1 MGLRVAGKGD
11 CEGMDLI
18 DGVGLRERAQRV
30 ELMAPAGSWE
40 ALTGA
45 LQGGA
50 DSVFFGVGKLN
61 MRSGS
66 AGNFSLE
73 DMRGVAE
80 EAHGGGA
87 KCYLTVN
94 TVVYEDELL
103 EVRHLVGSAV
113 EAGVDAVIASD
124 QAVVEMAREAG
135 LPVHISTQ
143 ISVSNSRAVRFYSR
157 WADVVVLA
165 RELTLPQVRAV
176 REAIAREQIKGPSGE
191 LVRIEMFAHGAMCMA
206 ISGKCYLSLH
216 AMDRSANRGECVQVC
231 RRGYRLSDLESGNE
245 IAVENDYLLS
255 PKDLC
260 TIGILDEMVEAGV
273 EVLKLE
279 GRARGAEY
287 VRTVTQCYREALDA
301 LGGGGYTKERIA
313 EWRTRLA
320 MVFNR
325 GFWEGYYLGQR
336 MGEWTRH
343 YGSSATERK
352 ELVGVITNYF
362 GRLRVAEARLNGGAL
377 RVGDRLYIIG
387 PTTGV
392 MELTVSE
399 LRREAGPE
407 ESVEKG
413 AVCSFPCPQRAR
425 RGDSV
430 YVRQLNRGC

>member
-1 MGLRVAGKGD
+1 
-11 CEGMDLI
+11 MDLI

-103 EVRHLVGSAV
+103 EVQRLVGSAV

-287 VRTVTQCYREALDA
+287 VRTVTQCYREVLDA
-301 LGGGGYTKERIA
+301 LG
-313 EWRTRLA
+313 
-320 MVFNR
+320 
-325 GFWEGYYLGQR
+325 
-336 MGEWTRH
+336 
-343 YGSSATERK
+343 
-352 ELVGVITNYF
+352 
-362 GRLRVAEARLNGGAL
+362 
-377 RVGDRLYIIG
+377 
-387 PTTGV
+387 
-392 MELTVSE
+392 
-399 LRREAGPE
+399 
-407 ESVEKG
+407 
-413 AVCSFPCPQRAR
+413 
-425 RGDSV
+425 
-430 YVRQLNRGC
+430 

>member
-1 MGLRVAGKGD
+1 MRLDAYVHGKSRD
-11 CEGMDLI
+11 K
-18 DGVGLRERAQRV
+18 RENKTLQKLEKRV
-30 ELMAPAGSWE
+30 EVMAPAGSWE

-66 AGNFSLE
+66 AGNFTVG

-87 KCYLTVN
+87 RCYLTVN
-94 TVVYEDELL
+94 TVVYEDELAEAQRL
-103 EVRHLVGSAV
+103 MEAAAG
-113 EAGVDAVIASD
+113 AGVDAIIASD
-124 QAVVEMAREAG
+124 QAVVEMAYGAG

-143 ISVSNSRAVRFYSR
+143 ISVSNSRTVRFYAR

-165 RELTLPQVRAV
+165 RELTLPRVRAV
-176 REAIAREQIKGPSGE
+176 REAIEREQIKGPSGE

-216 AMDRSANRGECVQVC
+216 AMNQSANRGACVQVC
-231 RRGYRLSDLESGNE
+231 RRGYKLSDLESDNA
-245 IAVENDYLLS
+245 IAVENEYLMS

-260 TIGILDEMVEAGV
+260 TIGILDEMVDAGV

-279 GRARGAEY
+279 GRARSAEY
-287 VRTVTQCYREALDA
+287 VKTVTRCYREAVDA
-301 LGGGGYTKERIA
+301 LAEGSYNAERIA
-313 EWRTRLA
+313 EWRARLGA
-320 MVFNR
+320 VFNR
-325 GFWEGYYLGQR
+325 GFWNGYYLGQR
-336 MGEWTRH
+336 MGEWTRR

-352 ELVGVITNYF
+352 ELVGTVSNYF
-362 GRLRVAEARLNGGAL
+362 SRLRVAEAKLSAGGL
-377 RVGDRLYIIG
+377 RVGDRVYVIG

-392 MELTVSE
+392 VELTIGE
-399 LRREAGPE
+399 LRREAGTE
-407 ESVEKG
+407 EAVEKG
-413 AVCSFPCPQRAR
+413 EVCSFPCPQRVR

-430 YVRQLNRGC
+430 YLRVKVEG